1 MAMQQ
6 EELKKVMRTRWDK
19 KGVAYD
25 DAFAHGTKSPEERE
39 CWRKILERLGP
50 GGLSV
55 LDVGTGTGF
64 VALLLAEIGHQ
75 VTGIDWSKTMLDQAS
90 KKSQQENLS
99 ISFVEG
105 ETERLPFKTGSFD
118 ALVARHVLWT
128 LTEPQQA
135 LAEWYRVLKQGGKV
149 MADYSQRNPGTAGH
163 HYPAEIEEKL
173 PLNKNVDPEEIAAL
187 FTGAG
192 FIDVQVE
199 VLDSTSKHNKITF
212 LISGEKA

>member
-1 MAMQQ
+1 LALQQ
-6 EELKKVMRTRWDK
+6 EELKKVMRTRWDE
-19 KGVAYD
+19 KGSAYD
-25 DAFAHGTKSPEERE
+25 DACAHGTKSPEEKE
-39 CWRKILERLGP
+39 LWRKILERLGP

-75 VTGIDWSKTMLDQAS
+75 VTGIDWSKTMLAQARE
-90 KKSQQENLS
+90 KSQRESLA

-105 ETERLPFKTGSFD
+105 ETERLPFGTGTFD
-118 ALVARHVLWT
+118 AVVARHVLWT
-128 LTEPQQA
+128 LTEPQRA
-135 LAEWYRVLKQGGKV
+135 LAEWYRVLKPGGRV
-149 MADYSQRNPGTAGH
+149 MADYSHRSPGMAGH

-173 PLNKNVDPEEIAAL
+173 PLNKNVDPEEITAL

-199 VLDSTSKHNKITF
+199 VLASTSKHTRATY
-212 LISGEKA
+212 LISGLKA